1 MDSFSLLRANLWNS
15 FGQNHFPEVSFKLCY
30 LN

>member
-1 MDSFSLLRANLWNS
+1 MDSFSLLRANLWDN
-15 FGQNHFPEVSFKLCY
+15 FGQNNIPEVSFKLCY